1 MDRRFNTTWGR
12 KPSHDDPS
20 PRKRQIDSLLSE
32 LPQIRALPND
42 ITRFQ
47 LTLHLAT
54 SPDSPLPSPA
64 TPHLARTTST
74 PNTNTTSSSRPSSQD
89 GSGNG
94 NGNGNDFSNTSPTT
108 ASPGG
113 AGNNVN
119 LTVYLP
125 PAFPEEEPKI
135 TLQPSVRHLWVDG
148 TVSPCAV
155 TGHERL
161 MPGGWSTHAH
171 LGRIVKEIATNI
183 ERSGVLIDDGNDING
198 GSSNHYHMYSNT
210 NNGNGSN
217 HQTNNDNV
225 KVAFDEYSR
234 KPPPPIPGARS
245 KGLGLTNNSTS
256 SNVVTFTN
264 TNGSQYGSSNNHVNN
279 AMDSTANNNN
289 NNNNNSNKLS
299 AKTTT
304 TAGDMSSSSNSSHT
318 QSRPPLNNT
327 YSSTLAP
334 EARIIMELST
344 EKVEELLES
353 QIAFDHFVD
362 HLDIVINSRTLKRE
376 WWLGNDNVSRRTLA
390 LEAEMQE
397 LQKSTVEGHKM
408 ASQLQKSLEERLQQ
422 QQDALWRFRPET
434 LQSKLRSA
442 AAESEELSESIAQSF
457 LEGKLDQEGFIRQY
471 RDLRKVYHL
480 RTMKH
485 ERLGP
490 ILRNHASANI
500 ENSSSSNNI
509 SNGLSGLD
517 APGSIV
523 GGVGSNSGGIGGQS
537 SSMIGGSSGPGGTT
551 TGGGGESW
559 VML

>member
-1 MDRRFNTTWGR
+1 MSNYYR
-12 KPSHDDPS
+12 
-20 PRKRQIDSLLSE
+20 RKRQIDSLLSE
-32 LPQIRALPND
+32 LPHIRALPND
-42 ITRFQ
+42 NSRFQ

-74 PNTNTTSSSRPSSQD
+74 PNTNTNTSSRPSSQD

-94 NGNGNDFSNTSPTT
+94 NGSGFSTTSPTT
-108 ASPGG
+108 APPGG
-113 AGNNVN
+113 TGNSVN

-183 ERSGVLIDDGNDING
+183 QLTGVLVDEAKDING

-217 HQTNNDNV
+217 HQTNKDNV
-225 KVAFDEYSR
+225 KVVFDEYSR

-245 KGLGLTNNSTS
+245 KSLGLTNNSTS

-264 TNGSQYGSSNNHVNN
+264 TNGSQYGSSNNHINN
-279 AMDSTANNNN
+279 AMNNTTNNNN
-289 NNNNNSNKLS
+289 NNNNNSNNNMN

-304 TAGDMSSSSNSSHT
+304 TAGDVSSISNSSHT
-318 QSRPPLNNT
+318 QSRPALNNT

-376 WWLGNDNVSRRTLA
+376 WWLGNDNVSRRNLA

-408 ASQLQKSLEERLQQ
+408 ASQLQKELEEKLQQ

-490 ILRNHASANI
+490 ILRDHASANI
-500 ENSSSSNNI
+500 GSSSSNN
-509 SNGLSGLD
+509 NNGGLSGLD

-523 GGVGSNSGGIGGQS
+523 GGGGTSSNSGGIGGQS

-551 TGGGGESW
+551 GGGGGGESW

>member
-1 MDRRFNTTWGR
+1 MLMFNHHR
-12 KPSHDDPS
+12 
-20 PRKRQIDSLLSE
+20 RKRQIDSLLSE

-42 ITRFQ
+42 NSRFQ

-74 PNTNTTSSSRPSSQD
+74 PNTNSRPSSQD
-89 GSGNG
+89 GNGSGNG
-94 NGNGNDFSNTSPTT
+94 FSSTSPPFT
-108 ASPGG
+108 SPGG
-113 AGNNVN
+113 AGGNNAVN

-135 TLQPSVRHLWVDG
+135 TLQPAVRHLWVDG
-148 TVSPCAV
+148 TVTPCAV

-183 ERSGVLIDDGNDING
+183 QRTGVLVDDGKDMNG
-198 GSSNHYHMYSNT
+198 SSSNHYHLYSNT
-210 NNGNGSN
+210 NNGSGSN
-217 HQTNNDNV
+217 HQTNSDNV
-225 KVAFDEYSR
+225 KVVYDEYSR

-245 KGLGLTNNSTS
+245 KSLGLTNNSTS

-264 TNGSQYGSSNNHVNN
+264 TNGSQYGSSNNH
-279 AMDSTANNNN
+279 NNNVMN
-289 NNNNNSNKLS
+289 NTSNS

-318 QSRPPLNNT
+318 QNRSALNNT

-334 EARIIMELST
+334 EARIVMELSS
-344 EKVEELLES
+344 EKIEELLES

-376 WWLGNDNVSRRTLA
+376 WWLGNDNVSRRNLA

-397 LQKSTVEGHKM
+397 LQKSTVEGYKVV
-408 ASQLQKSLEERLQQ
+408 SELQKALEEKLQQ

-457 LEGKLDQEGFIRQY
+457 LEGKLDQEGFIRQF

-500 ENSSSSNNI
+500 GNSNNNN
-509 SNGLSGLD
+509 NGSGLD
-517 APGSIV
+517 VSGSIV
-523 GGVGSNSGGIGGQS
+523 GGGGSSNGGIGGQL
-537 SSMIGGSSGPGGTT
+537 SSMTGGSSGPGGT
-551 TGGGGESW
+551 GGGDSW
-559 VML
+559 VVL